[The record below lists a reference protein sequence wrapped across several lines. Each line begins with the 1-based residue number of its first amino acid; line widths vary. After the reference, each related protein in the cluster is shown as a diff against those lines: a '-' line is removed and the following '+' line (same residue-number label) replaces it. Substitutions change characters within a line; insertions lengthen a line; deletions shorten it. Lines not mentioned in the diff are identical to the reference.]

1 MKALKALFVFSLALS
16 WSGSALAQDPVKV
29 DSAHYKVI
37 LENASVRILKIDY
50 APGGKSLMHQHPE
63 AIVVPLTASKVQ
75 FNLPDGKS
83 ETQELAADSA
93 MYMPAGTHSP
103 TNVGTTRI
111 DAILVEFKGAAPG
124 KASIPSTREGL
135 SMKVLA
141 EGPRGRA
148 TRTTADAKFN
158 EPAGTKH
165 DYDQVV
171 ISLAPAQISVA
182 IDGKPAKTTWARG
195 DVQFI
200 GRGTGHE
207 SHNTGG
213 KPVDLIVVAIK

>member
-1 MKALKALFVFSLALS
+1 MKVLKTLFVFSLVLS

-29 DSAHYKVI
+29 DPSHYKVI
-37 LENASVRILKIDY
+37 LENASVRVLRIDY
-50 APGGKSLMHQHPE
+50 AAGGKSPMHQHPD

-75 FNLPDGKS
+75 FTMADGKS
-83 ETQELAADSA
+83 ETQDLPAEGAIYTPAA
-93 MYMPAGTHSP
+93 THSP
-103 TNVGTTRI
+103 ANVGTGRI

-124 KASIPSTREGL
+124 KAVIPSAREGL

-171 ISLAPAQISVA
+171 ISLAPAQISLA

-207 SHNTGG
+207 THNTGG
-213 KPVDLIVVAIK
+213 KPVDLVIVAIK

>member
-124 KASIPSTREGL
+124 KASIPSAREGL

>member
-1 MKALKALFVFSLALS
+1 MKASKALFVFSLVLS
-16 WSGSALAQDPVKV
+16 WSGSARAQDPVKV

-37 LENASVRILKIDY
+37 LENASVRVLKIDY
-50 APGGKSLMHQHPE
+50 APGGKSPMHQHPE
-63 AIVVPLTASKVQ
+63 AIVVPLSASKVQ

-103 TNVGTTRI
+103 VNVGSTRI

-124 KASIPSTREGL
+124 KAVIPSAREGL

-171 ISLAPAQISVA
+171 ISLAPAQISLA

-207 SHNTGG
+207 THNTGG
-213 KPVDLIVVAIK
+213 KPVDLVIVAIK